1 MKNRKEDMSEKTMIQ
16 FEQVSKAYGEKTVV
30 DDINLKIKSGEFITI
45 LGTSGSGKTTL
56 LKMINKLIE
65 PTSGKIFFAGQD
77 IEQMDS
83 VSLRRQIGY
92 VVQQIGL
99 FPHMTVAENIAT
111 VPKLLGWD
119 KARIENRVKELLD
132 LVQLPMADYGNR
144 YPSELSGGQQRRI
157 GVARALAADPDIMLF
172 DEPFGAIDAITRND
186 LQGEL
191 QVIHQ
196 KLNQKTFVFI
206 THDIYEAFKLGTRVI
221 IMDNGKI
228 CQFDTPENIIK
239 NPGNDFVR
247 KLIETAKQQEQLWE
261 ASYD

>member
-1 MKNRKEDMSEKTMIQ
+1 MTEKTMIQ
-16 FEQVSKAYGEKTVV
+16 FEHISKVYGDKTVV
-30 DDINLKIKSGEFITI
+30 SDINLTIENGEFITI
-45 LGTSGSGKTTL
+45 LGTSGSGKTTM

-65 PTSGKIFFAGQD
+65 PTSGTILFAGQD

-111 VPKLLGWD
+111 VPKLLGWN
-119 KARIENRVKELLD
+119 KGRIENRVGEFLD
-132 LVQLPMADYGNR
+132 LVQLPAADYGER
-144 YPSELSGGQQRRI
+144 YPSELSGGQQQRI
-157 GVARALAADPDIMLF
+157 GVARALAADPDVMLF

-186 LQGEL
+186 LQEEL
-191 QVIHQ
+191 QAIHQ

-206 THDIYEAFKLGTRVI
+206 THDIYEAFKLGTRVV
-221 IMDNGKI
+221 IMDNGII

-239 NPGNDFVR
+239 NPGNEFVQ
-247 KLIETAKQQEQLWE
+247 KLITTAQEQEKLWRT
-261 ASYD
+261 SYD

>member
-1 MKNRKEDMSEKTMIQ
+1 MTEKTMIQ
-16 FEQVSKAYGEKTVV
+16 FEHVSKVYGDKTVV
-30 DDINLKIKSGEFITI
+30 NDINLTIENGEFITI
-45 LGTSGSGKTTL
+45 LGTSGSGKTTM

-65 PTSGKIFFAGQD
+65 PTSGRILFAGQD

-99 FPHMTVAENIAT
+99 FPHMTVAGNIAT

-119 KARIENRVKELLD
+119 KERIENRVGELLD
-132 LVQLPMADYGNR
+132 LVQLPAADYGER
-144 YPSELSGGQQRRI
+144 YPSELSGGQQQRI
-157 GVARALAADPDIMLF
+157 GVARALAADPDVMLF
-172 DEPFGAIDAITRND
+172 DEPFGAIDTITRND
-186 LQGEL
+186 LQEEL
-191 QVIHQ
+191 QAIHQ

-206 THDIYEAFKLGTRVI
+206 THDIYEAFKLGTRVV
-221 IMDNGKI
+221 IMDKGTI

-239 NPGNDFVR
+239 NPGNEFVQ
-247 KLIETAKQQEQLWE
+247 KLITTAQEQEKLWR

>member
-1 MKNRKEDMSEKTMIQ
+1 MTEKTMIQ
-16 FEQVSKAYGEKTVV
+16 FEHVSKVYGDKTVV
-30 DDINLKIKSGEFITI
+30 NDINLTIENGEFITI
-45 LGTSGSGKTTL
+45 LGTSGSGKTTM

-65 PTSGKIFFAGQD
+65 PTSGTILFAGQD
-77 IEQMDS
+77 IEQMGS

-119 KARIENRVKELLD
+119 KERIENRVGELLD
-132 LVQLPMADYGNR
+132 LVQLPAADYGER
-144 YPSELSGGQQRRI
+144 YPSELSGGQQQRI
-157 GVARALAADPDIMLF
+157 GVARALAADPDVMLF

-186 LQGEL
+186 LQEEL
-191 QVIHQ
+191 QAIHQ

-206 THDIYEAFKLGTRVI
+206 THDIYEAFKLGTRVV
-221 IMDNGKI
+221 IMDNATI

-239 NPGNDFVR
+239 NPGNEFVQ
-247 KLIETAKQQEQLWE
+247 KLITTAQEQEKLWR

>member
-1 MKNRKEDMSEKTMIQ
+1 MIQ
-16 FEQVSKAYGEKTVV
+16 FEHISKVYGDKTVV
-30 DDINLKIKSGEFITI
+30 SDINLTIENGEFITI
-45 LGTSGSGKTTL
+45 LGSSGSGKTTM

-65 PTSGKIFFAGQD
+65 PTSGTILFAEQD

-111 VPKLLGWD
+111 VPKLLGWN
-119 KARIENRVKELLD
+119 KGRIENRVGELLD
-132 LVQLPMADYGNR
+132 LVQLPAADYGER
-144 YPSELSGGQQRRI
+144 YPSELSGGQQQRI
-157 GVARALAADPDIMLF
+157 GVARALAADPDVMLF

-186 LQGEL
+186 LQEEL
-191 QVIHQ
+191 QAIHQ

-206 THDIYEAFKLGTRVI
+206 THDIYEAFKLGTRVV
-221 IMDNGKI
+221 IMDNGII

-239 NPGNDFVR
+239 NPGNEFVQ
-247 KLIETAKQQEQLWE
+247 KLITTAQEQEKLWR

>member
-1 MKNRKEDMSEKTMIQ
+1 MIQ
-16 FEQVSKAYGEKTVV
+16 FEHVSKVYGDKTVV
-30 DDINLKIKSGEFITI
+30 NDINLTIENGEFITI
-45 LGTSGSGKTTL
+45 LGTSGSGKTTM

-65 PTSGKIFFAGQD
+65 PTSGTILFAGQD
-77 IEQMDS
+77 IKQMDS

-119 KARIENRVKELLD
+119 KERIENRVGELLD
-132 LVQLPMADYGNR
+132 LVQLPAVDYGER
-144 YPSELSGGQQRRI
+144 YPSELSGGQQQRI
-157 GVARALAADPDIMLF
+157 GVARALAADPDVMLF

-186 LQGEL
+186 LQEEL
-191 QVIHQ
+191 QAIHQ

-206 THDIYEAFKLGTRVI
+206 THDIYEAFKLGTRVV
-221 IMDNGKI
+221 IMDNGTI

-239 NPGNDFVR
+239 NPGNEFVQR
-247 KLIETAKQQEQLWE
+247 LITTAQEQEKLWR